1 MKNRNYSTIYRIIH
15 WSIAFCM
22 LFLLL
27 TIFLRLT
34 WMNKVNVSDIIQNFL
49 AETDLKMSEDDSIT
63 LAKQIRKPMWVWHIY
78 IGYVLVGLYVV
89 RLLLPLLGEMKFPNP
104 FAKGLN
110 VKEKF
115 QNWVYIVF
123 YICVAG
129 SLFTGLMIEFGP
141 DSANELMEEIHIL
154 GIYYLL
160 AFIVLHF
167 GGVLM
172 AELSD
177 QQGLVSRIISG
188 KRKDD

>member
-1 MKNRNYSTIYRIIH
+1 
-15 WSIAFCM
+15 M

-34 WMNKVNVSDIIQNFL
+34 WMNKVNVSNIIQDFL
-49 AETDLKMSEDDSIT
+49 AESNLKMSEDDSIT
-63 LAKQIRKPMWVWHIY
+63 LAKQIRRPMWVWHIY

-89 RLLLPLLGEMKFPNP
+89 RLILPLFGEMKFPNP
-104 FAKGLN
+104 FLKGLN
-110 VKEKF
+110 LKEKF

-123 YICVAG
+123 YFCVAV

-141 DSANELMEEIHIL
+141 ENMNELMEEIHVL
-154 GIYYLL
+154 SIYYLL

-167 GGVLM
+167 GGVLL
-172 AELSD
+172 AELGD

-188 KRKDD
+188 KRKDITE